1 MMAREYTYARDT
13 TVPVLETVVEIRR
26 IITKYGGEQF
36 VNGQTEDRLL
46 IGFTKEG
53 RQVRFQAPQ
62 VPDEQRSKALA
73 RALLL
78 VIKAKLE
85 AVASGVVVFED
96 EFLGNIVLPDG
107 SLVSQQVRPALIAAY
122 EGREMP
128 PLLPDYSGAAS

>member
-1 MMAREYTYARDT
+1 MAREYTYARDT

-26 IITKYGGEQF
+26 IIIKYGGEQF

-46 IGFTKEG
+46 IGFTKEC

-62 VPDEQRSKALA
+62 VPDEQRNKALA

-96 EFLGNIVLPDG
+96 EFLGNIALPDG
-107 SLVSQQVRPALIAAY
+107 RLVSQQVRPALIAAY

-128 PLLPDYSGAAS
+128 PLLPDYSGDGK